1 MEQATLVSR
10 IGTGTVRLHLALEL
24 SAGTWKLGFSDGKRI
39 RIVSLAAE
47 DWRGLPEAIA
57 GAKQRFWLG
66 DDTPVASCYEAG
78 RDGFWIHRYL
88 AHLGVDNV
96 VVEPA
101 SIRVNRRARRA
112 KTDRL
117 DVRDLL
123 GLSVRHAAGEPAVW
137 SVVRVPSQE
146 AEDARRPHR
155 ERERLTKERTQHRNR
170 LQSLLVLEG
179 IRLKPGRGF
188 LEAVEQARRWDDR
201 PLPEHLR
208 TELVREYLAYA
219 QMRIAQRLTTTTCPW
234 RP

>member
-1 MEQATLVSR
+1 MEQATLDSQ
-10 IGTGTVRLHLALEL
+10 ISTETARLHLAIEL
-24 SAGTWKLGFSDGKRI
+24 SSASWKLGFSDGKRI
-39 RIVSLAAE
+39 RITTLAAE

-57 GAKQRFWLG
+57 AAWKRFKLG
-66 DDTPVASCYEAG
+66 DDVPVVSCYEAG

-88 AHLGVDNV
+88 THLGVRNV

-123 GLSVRHAAGEPAVW
+123 GLLVRYAAGEPDVW
-137 SVVRVPSQE
+137 SVLRVPSEE

-155 ERERLTKERTQHRNR
+155 ERERLTRERTQHRNR

-179 IRLKPGRGF
+179 IRLKPGPGQSPSMRGH
-188 LEAVEQARRWDDR
+188 AG
-201 PLPEHLR
+201 
-208 TELVREYLAYA
+208 
-219 QMRIAQRLTTTTCPW
+219 RIAEGRCGP
-234 RP
+234 RGCR